1 MLSEGTVCRFF
12 KNEDWSVLKSE
23 GHRGGSKIATSEG
36 QECIV
41 TIEKAFHGKYACSL
55 RA

>member
-1 MLSEGTVCRFF
+1 MLSEGTARKFF

-23 GHRGGSKIATSEG
+23 GHRRGSKIATFEG
-36 QECIV
+36 QEGIV
-41 TIEKAFHGKYACSL
+41 TIEKAFYGKYACSL